1 MIFNGLTNN
10 VLCGNCKW
18 FLVDNTV
25 NWFHCADYRSL
36 SSGSESSAGETDS
49 EDERTALAQNKSR
62 GVAAAQV
69 AQAQPQQP
77 QAQALQEN
85 GAQPGSKKKS
95 GRSASVVHVNTITAG
110 TPSMAPPA
118 MTTQPQSSTR
128 RASKRTANVG
138 LDPVAMAEA
147 MGKSMGACL
156 NDTLKQFVIPKKAR
170 VEKPEED
177 EDLEEEETVLVE
189 ENMFIRDNSLDT
201 LDLALRS
208 KIRVPNAAA
217 DTWWSKNWISQRTT
231 HPIRGASLFLEDL
244 QGSSRPNDVSI
255 MKVSKDAWRHLW
267 KVF

>member
-1 MIFNGLTNN
+1 MVFP
-10 VLCGNCKW
+10 
-18 FLVDNTV
+18 
-25 NWFHCADYRSL
+25 CADYHSL
-36 SSGSESSAGETDS
+36 SNDDGSESSAGETDS
-49 EDERTALAQNKSR
+49 EDERAVLAQNKSR

-69 AQAQPQQP
+69 TQVQPQQP
-77 QAQALQEN
+77 QAQT
-85 GAQPGSKKKS
+85 GAKKAR
-95 GRSASVVHVNTITAG
+95 RSASVVHVNTITAG
-110 TPSMAPPA
+110 TPSVAAPA
-118 MTTQPQSSTR
+118 MTTQPQASTR
-128 RASKRTANVG
+128 RTSKRAANVG

-189 ENMFIRDNSLDT
+189 ESMFIRDNSLDT
-201 LDLALRS
+201 LDFALRS

-255 MKVSKDAWRHLW
+255 MKVRKDYWYHEGRVSECCVA
-267 KVF
+267 VS